1 MADNTGGGYTGVVD
15 SQVAAPFTGAE
26 GYSGVV
32 YSDVASGF
40 TGLAAPA
47 GPPGAGA
54 QAPVT
59 AAPAQTGPGVTPSSY
74 DQAVMTGGSAPAS
87 NTATSYAPPPP
98 DLSDQDLQTLA
109 DASGS
114 ADSGGA
120 ASDGAPAT
128 PQYAGP
134 HANMVDEL
142 VRDYTDAVRQIQLSP
157 MPEPNRTVQEARRLL
172 HGLPSPPLTQMPS
185 SRQLIGA
192 GADWLQNQA
201 AQAIAST
208 RPSTLGEAYL
218 QGIMQES
225 VTAITGAAAGIIE
238 NVLDSSSDPVGAAI
252 ENARQLIGTIKD
264 HMSQGEG
271 FWEAVNS
278 TLNPA
283 VQVLNQA
290 WTANQV
296 AGQALAAYQA
306 GHWDEAVRLA
316 RLAGRSALRASAA
329 TVSTVTTA
337 MGVTAAGGKAVG
349 SVRAWRQRT
358 PGRLPAPPP
367 SPRMPE
373 SKPLTASHEPPP
385 LVMESPPRSEID
397 GVPAGR
403 TPRSDGITGTVVH
416 GEGGPEALVLA
427 PATTPYPAFP
437 QVEVQSSGF
446 VRAELEELGAVYKG
460 QQSGLADRMAALPP
474 SERLNPQN
482 RNPIAKA
489 AINTKEKMTTA
500 ANQLAYPDRAYLDQV
515 TLDVVTGTGE
525 IIEGADVPG
534 VGKGRNLD
542 GVALY
547 PDQTW
552 DPLEYKTSQ
561 SILKAYPAGP
571 NVIVPGFK
579 PSTPLGD
586 QLARQQKIIDYARS
600 NGYQLRLRGTP
611 VGGGPSVDVVVSPG
625 SSRGGHVLP
634 YYQVPN

>member
-1 MADNTGGGYTGVVD
+1 MADDTGGGYTGVVD

-47 GPPGAGA
+47 GPAGAGA

-59 AAPAQTGPGVTPSSY
+59 AAPGQTGPGVTPSPY
-74 DQAVMTGGSAPAS
+74 DQAVMTGGSAPAG
-87 NTATSYAPPPP
+87 NTATSYAAPPP
-98 DLSDQDLQTLA
+98 DLSDQDLQALA
-109 DASGS
+109 DAGG
-114 ADSGGA
+114 SGGA
-120 ASDGAPAT
+120 ASDSAPAT

-201 AQAIAST
+201 AQAIASA

-225 VTAITGAAAGIIE
+225 VTAITGAAAGFIE

-264 HMSQGEG
+264 HMTQGEG
-271 FWEAVNS
+271 FWGAVNS

-337 MGVTAAGGKAVG
+337 MGVTAASGKAVG
-349 SVRAWRQRT
+349 SVRAWRQRP

-367 SPRMPE
+367 PPPMPE
-373 SKPLTASHEPPP
+373 SEPLTAGREQPP
-385 LVMESPPRSEID
+385 LAMESPPRSEID
-397 GVPAGR
+397 GVPVGR
-403 TPRSDGITGTVVH
+403 TTRSDGITGTVVH
-416 GEGGPEALVLA
+416 GESGPVAPVLT

-437 QVEVQSSGF
+437 QVEVASPGF
-446 VRAELEELGAVYKG
+446 LRAELDELSALYQR
-460 QQSGLADRMAALPP
+460 QQADLAGRMAALPP
-474 SERLNPQN
+474 SERLNTKR

-489 AINTKEKMTTA
+489 AINTKEKLTTA
-500 ANQLAYPDRAYLDQV
+500 WNQLAHPDRAYLNQV

-525 IIEGADVPG
+525 IIEGVDVPG

-542 GVALY
+542 GAALY

-561 SILKAYPAGP
+561 STLDAYPAGP
-571 NVIVPGFK
+571 NVTVPGLK

-586 QLARQQKIIDYARS
+586 QLARQQKIIDYAKS

-611 VGGGPSVDVVVSPG
+611 VGGGPSVDVLVSPG
-625 SSRGGHVLP
+625 GSRGGQVLP
-634 YYQVPN
+634 YFQVPN